1 MAPNASEDNKTPA
14 RPDANNFR
22 IPRVRMT
29 ARRSVGGRAPRKTVA
44 RVDTVLIRRMIIEDR
59 EQQARE
65 EQAQMDEDAENAAE
79 TVNTAETVT
88 IRETANEAEACNAT
102 ETKNEESKENKDGK
116 K

>member
-1 MAPNASEDNKTPA
+1 
-14 RPDANNFR
+14 
-22 IPRVRMT
+22 MT

-79 TVNTAETVT
+79 TVNPAETVT
-88 IRETANEAEACNAT
+88 IRDTANEAEACNAT
-102 ETKNEESKENKDGK
+102 ETKVLDKNWLNK
-116 K
+116 